1 MEDVKGQEGAET
13 RISCTDK
20 KAKTQS
26 LEWAK
31 AYWRLGRGRPGQ
43 WSPSLSAPGT
53 GFLEDSFLKDQG
65 GVGVGGGGFE
75 MIQVHYIHYALYF

>member
-1 MEDVKGQEGAET
+1 MVLPSAGFGDAGLTQSGTHGVSSQDTVGHMSGPVTEAKGVIRNRSVLAVRMEDVKGQEGAET

-31 AYWRLGRGRPGQ
+31 AY
-43 WSPSLSAPGT
+43 
-53 GFLEDSFLKDQG
+53 
-65 GVGVGGGGFE
+65 
-75 MIQVHYIHYALYF
+75 